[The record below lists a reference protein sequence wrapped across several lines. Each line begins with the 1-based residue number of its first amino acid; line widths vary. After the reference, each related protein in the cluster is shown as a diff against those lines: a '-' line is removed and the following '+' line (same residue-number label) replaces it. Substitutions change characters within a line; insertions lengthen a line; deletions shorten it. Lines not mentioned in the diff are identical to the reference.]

1 MATTLFSMGAHV
13 QEGSGAEREIVLSK
27 PSAAAWRV
35 GLPARLDQPPATAA
49 LVEYVVKLYCRQ
61 MPVEAELTG
70 CEALAALVRAALA
83 QANGQPAEEW
93 ECGEVVDD

>member
-1 MATTLFSMGAHV
+1 MANALLIMGAHV

-27 PSAAAWRV
+27 PSAAAWRA
-35 GLPARLDQPPATAA
+35 GLPARLDQAPATAA
-49 LVEYVVKLYCRQ
+49 LVEYVVKLYFRQ

-70 CEALAALVRAALA
+70 CEALTSLVRGALA

-93 ECGEVVDD
+93 ECGEVVD